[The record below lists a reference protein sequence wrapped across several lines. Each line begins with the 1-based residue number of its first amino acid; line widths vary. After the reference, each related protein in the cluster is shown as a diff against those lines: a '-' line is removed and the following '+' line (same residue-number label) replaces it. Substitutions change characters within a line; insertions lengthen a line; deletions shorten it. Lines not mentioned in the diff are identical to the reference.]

1 MSYKELSLTQ
11 IAKKIKK
18 GEVSCLDVV
27 TESLNICKSLKE
39 YNAFISLFEEESLRL
54 ARAYDEMAKCGYF
67 LGPLHGVPVVI
78 KDNIAMAGTI
88 TTAGSKLLGENLT
101 EEDSTVVKNLKGA
114 GAIIIGKTNM
124 HEFAWG
130 GSTSNEH
137 YGYAHNPWDFTKN
150 PSGSSGGTGIA
161 IAARAAFGG
170 VGTDTGGSVR
180 LPSSVNGI
188 TGIRPT
194 IGRVSNYGVVPL
206 AYSLDTVGP
215 MCRTVE
221 DCAVMLGVMAGHDYH
236 DLNSALKPVEDYTK
250 DLNKGV
256 KDIRIGVI
264 KDYCFHCNQPDV
276 EKCYAQALEKFRE
289 LGAVVKEVEIPNL
302 DTLIGGVMVID
313 AVEPSAYH
321 MGWLRECPEKYAEEI
336 RIELEAGCMIA
347 GTQYYQALAYRTL
360 IKAELEEAFK
370 DVDVIITPTVPYT
383 ALSIE
388 NPVVEF
394 TPGVR
399 EDPLHA
405 NLHYTAIPSIT
416 GKPALDI
423 PAGFDVAGMPIG
435 IMIIAD
441 SFKESMC
448 FRVGNAFQ
456 QATDYHKRAP
466 KLDHAAPAES

>member
-1 MSYKELSLTQ
+1 MSYKELSL
-11 IAKKIKK
+11 AEMAEKIRKR
-18 GEVSCLDVV
+18 EVTCLEAVKECLDRCR
-27 TESLNICKSLKE
+27 EIEN
-39 YNAFISLFEEESLRL
+39 YNAFISLYEKESLAL
-54 ARAYDEMAKCGYF
+54 AEAYDKLADNNYI

-88 TTAGSKLLGENLT
+88 TTAGSKLFGDNLT
-101 EEDSTVVKNLKGA
+101 VEDATVVKKLKGA

-137 YGYAHNPWDFTKN
+137 YGYAHNPWDFEKN

-188 TGIRPT
+188 TGIRPS

-221 DCAVMLGVMAGHDYH
+221 DCAIMLGVMAGHDCR
-236 DLNSALKPVEDYTK
+236 DKNSQLRVVEDYTK
-250 DLNKGV
+250 DLDKGV
-256 KDIRIGVI
+256 KDLRIGVI
-264 KDYCFHCNQPDV
+264 KDYCFNCNQPDV
-276 EKCYAQALEKFRE
+276 EKCYVDALEKFKE

-302 DTLIGGVMVID
+302 EALIGAVMEVD

-321 MGWLRECPEKYAEEI
+321 LGWLRECPEKYAEEI
-336 RIELEAGCMIA
+336 RIELEAGCFFG
-347 GTQYYQALAYRTL
+347 GTHYYQALQYRTL
-360 IKAELEEAFK
+360 ITEEIEEAFK

-383 ALSIE
+383 ALTIE
-388 NPVVEF
+388 DPVVEF
-394 TPGVR
+394 TPGVK

-423 PAGFDVAGMPIG
+423 PAGFDSDGMPVG
-435 IMIIAD
+435 IMIIGD
-441 SFKESMC
+441 SFKESLC
-448 FRVGNAFQ
+448 LRVGNAFQ
-456 QATDYHKRAP
+456 KATDYHTKAP
-466 KLDHAAPAES
+466 KLDHMVSAKE

>member
-1 MSYKELSLTQ
+1 MGYKELSLAE
-11 IAKKIKK
+11 IARKIKNK
-18 GEVSCLDVV
+18 EVSCQEVVRECLDQ
-27 TESLNICKSLKE
+27 CKAIKN
-39 YNAFISLFEEESLRL
+39 YNAFISLYEEESMRL
-54 ARAYDEMAKCGYF
+54 AKAYDEMAACGYI
-67 LGPLHGVPVVI
+67 LGPLHGVPIVI

-88 TTAGSKLLGENLT
+88 TTAGAKLFKDNLT
-101 EEDSTVVKNLKGA
+101 EEDATAVKKLKGA

-137 YGYAHNPWDFTKN
+137 YGYAHNPWDFSKN

-161 IAARAAFGG
+161 VAARAAFGG
-170 VGTDTGGSVR
+170 LGTDTGGSVR

-188 TGIRPT
+188 TGIRPS

-221 DCAVMLGVMAGHDYH
+221 DCAIMLEVIAGHDYH
-236 DLNSALKPVEDYTK
+236 DKNSQLKPVEDYTK

-264 KDYCFHCNQPDV
+264 KDYCFNHNQPDV
-276 EKCYAQALEKFRE
+276 EKCYVEALKKFEE
-289 LGAVVKEVEIPNL
+289 LGAVVKEVEIDNL
-302 DTLIGGVMVID
+302 DTLIGAIMVVD

-321 MGWLRECPEKYAEEI
+321 LGWLRECPQEYADEI
-336 RIELEAGCMIA
+336 RIELEAGCMFT

-360 IKAELEEAFK
+360 IAQELEEAFK

-388 NPVVEF
+388 DPVVEF

-405 NLHYTAIPSIT
+405 NMCYTAIPSVT

-423 PAGFDVAGMPIG
+423 PAGFDSDGMPIG
-435 IMIIAD
+435 IMIIGD
-441 SFKESMC
+441 SFKENMC

-456 QATDYHKRAP
+456 QATDYHTKAP
-466 KLDHAAPAES
+466 KLDHAVVSAD